1 MTAQERPSL
10 GQPPHLT
17 LPHTQCSHRNTYKDL
32 ERRPAR
38 GPRGKKSL
46 GRRGG
51 GRRGACPDPKLLQD
65 KTRQPHAGQAEW
77 REGDC
82 PHAAPQLPKQSCL
95 QQSANLPCRPVSPSL
110 HTFRPRAN
118 SLQATKIC
126 LARHTLLE
134 DSAKELKGQAI
145 NLQAADSHAQPSS
158 PAFKTPQ
165 THNKQTKIPQ
175 RQKTGRHLPS
185 GAPVLFP
192 E

>member
-65 KTRQPHAGQAEW
+65 KTSQPPAGQAECG
-77 REGDC
+77 RGTVPTRPPSC
-82 PHAAPQLPKQSCL
+82 PSRVAYNKVQICPADPAVHSSTPFSHVRTHSRPPRDARPGT
-95 QQSANLPCRPVSPSL
+95 PCRRIWQRSLRVRPSTCRRRILTRSP
-110 HTFRPRAN
+110 P
-118 SLQATKIC
+118 
-126 LARHTLLE
+126 
-134 DSAKELKGQAI
+134 
-145 NLQAADSHAQPSS
+145 S

-165 THNKQTKIPQ
+165 THNKQTKYH
-175 RQKTGRHLPS
+175 KGRDWATPPLWRS
-185 GAPVLFP
+185 CVIS
-192 E
+192 

>member
-1 MTAQERPSL
+1 MTAQERLSL

-65 KTRQPHAGQAEW
+65 KTDQPHAGQAEW
-77 REGDC
+77 QEGDC

-95 QQSANLPCRPVSPSL
+95 QQSANLPCRPAHSSTPFSTCRL
-110 HTFRPRAN
+110 TPGHQEMLGRA
-118 SLQATKIC
+118 
-126 LARHTLLE
+126 HPEEE
-134 DSAKELKGQAI
+134 DSAKEFKGQAI
-145 NLQAADSHAQPSS
+145 NLQAADSHAKPSS
-158 PAFKTPQ
+158 SALKTSQ
-165 THNKQTKIPQ
+165 THNKPNTTKAE
-175 RQKTGRHLPS
+175 TGRHLPS
-185 GAPVLFP
+185 GAPALFP